1 MQLYGLP
8 WSTGRVSDFEKG
20 RAAPSLATLLA
31 ATAALSRVL
40 GRDVT
45 LAELLTSR
53 EPVQLTERLTIAGPT
68 LSAAVSGRPVKV
80 KVTGALSGSGTLS
93 ATASVV
99 RETDQRMCK
108 QLGVDTATGVAAMDK
123 LWGRLFSA
131 ERDRRAGPDA
141 NAQRRGIVARQLK
154 AELQEALT
162 DGND

>member
-1 MQLYGLP
+1 MRFMSSLGVLVSSQFVTYSDAVAISIAEVAGANTRRLRQGGDVTLESFAAAMQLYGLP

-68 LSAAVSGRPVKV
+68 LSAA
-80 KVTGALSGSGTLS
+80 
-93 ATASVV
+93 
-99 RETDQRMCK
+99 
-108 QLGVDTATGVAAMDK
+108 
-123 LWGRLFSA
+123 
-131 ERDRRAGPDA
+131 
-141 NAQRRGIVARQLK
+141 
-154 AELQEALT
+154 
-162 DGND
+162 

>member
-1 MQLYGLP
+1 MRLEVNRIAQ
-8 WSTGRVSDFEKG
+8 
-20 RAAPSLATLLA
+20 
-31 ATAALSRVL
+31 AAL
-40 GRDVT
+40 
-45 LAELLTSR
+45 ALLTAGVLVLASAMWMHSNR
-53 EPVQLTERLTIAGPT
+53 TERLTIAGPT